1 MLKDRHLVP
10 VRPALFNERLCPKCG
25 AGSPAAVGVVFP
37 GVHVLGSYKCTSC
50 NYRFLHDLPVGFAV
64 DHDVAIGLDD
74 GAMHDAHGA
83 EPWVTAPLMAGFRSP
98 SDEEVP
104 MERRVLRA
112 CKRVV
117 VLNTLDFLYG
127 HVLLKLWNAQHYL
140 EAYPDI
146 GLVIIMPKSFE
157 WMVPRG
163 TAEVWTVDQRLG
175 KAHGWYRSIDRQVNA
190 FLEEYDEVYL
200 GKGYAHPD
208 KSKVDIERYTGVRPF
223 QLEGYAQAPR
233 HVTFVL
239 REDRLWYRT
248 PLHKLMDRVSGKIGL
263 KGLVRGVLL
272 ADQQRLAMSALSK
285 LRKACPGVSATV
297 VGLGDARPLP
307 DGVTDLRTR
316 KMSVDTELAWCAAYA
331 NSQFVIGVHG
341 SNMLLP
347 TAFAAGCI
355 EILPHDR
362 YRNLAQD
369 VTTRWTD
376 VMQVFLYR
384 FVDEFATP
392 TAVARHAVS
401 MFNDY
406 AVFHRN
412 NRINIY

>member
-1 MLKDRHLVP
+1 
-10 VRPALFNERLCPKCG
+10 
-25 AGSPAAVGVVFP
+25 
-37 GVHVLGSYKCTSC
+37 
-50 NYRFLHDLPVGFAV
+50 
-64 DHDVAIGLDD
+64 
-74 GAMHDAHGA
+74 
-83 EPWVTAPLMAGFRSP
+83 
-98 SDEEVP
+98 
-104 MERRVLRA
+104 
-112 CKRVV
+112 
-117 VLNTLDFLYG
+117 
-127 HVLLKLWNAQHYL
+127 
-140 EAYPDI
+140 
-146 GLVIIMPKSFE
+146 
-157 WMVPRG
+157 
-163 TAEVWTVDQRLG
+163 
-175 KAHGWYRSIDRQVNA
+175 
-190 FLEEYDEVYL
+190 
-200 GKGYAHPD
+200 
-208 KSKVDIERYTGVRPF
+208 
-223 QLEGYAQAPR
+223 
-233 HVTFVL
+233 
-239 REDRLWYRT
+239 
-248 PLHKLMDRVSGKIGL
+248 MDRVSGKIGL

>member
-1 MLKDRHLVP
+1 MLKDRHLIP
-10 VRPALFNERLCPKCG
+10 VRPELFAERSCPKCG
-25 AGSPAAVGVVFP
+25 AGSPAPVGVVFP
-37 GVHVLGSYKCTSC
+37 GVHVLGSYQCASC
-50 NYRFLHDLPVGFAV
+50 SYRFLHDLPVGFAV
-64 DHDVAIGLDD
+64 DHDVAIGLDN
-74 GAMHDAHGA
+74 GEMHDAHGA
-83 EPWVTAPLMAGFRSP
+83 EPWVTAPLMAGFRAP
-98 SDEEVP
+98 SDEEVVI
-104 MERRVLRA
+104 ERRVLRP

-140 EAYPDI
+140 EAHPEL
-146 GLVIIMPKSFE
+146 GLVIILPKSFE

-163 TAEVWTVDQRLG
+163 TAEVWAVDQRLG

-190 FLEEYDEVYL
+190 FLTDFDEVYL

-208 KSKVDIERYTGVRPF
+208 KSKVDIERYTGVQAF
-223 QLEGYAQAPR
+223 QLEHYATAPR
-233 HVTFVL
+233 HITFVL

-248 PLHKLMDRVSGKIGL
+248 PLHKLLDRVAGKVGL
-263 KGLVRGVLL
+263 KSVFRGFLL
-272 ADQQRLAMSALSK
+272 ADQQRLAMSAL
-285 LRKACPGVSATV
+285 RKVRRSCPGVEATV
-297 VGLGDARPLP
+297 VGLGDARSLP
-307 DGVTDLRTR
+307 HGVVDLRTR
-316 KMSVDTELAWCAAYA
+316 KMSVETELAWCAAYA
-331 NSQFVIGVHG
+331 KSQFVVGVHG

-384 FVDEFATP
+384 FVDEFASP
-392 TAVARHAVS
+392 SAVARHAVS

-406 AVFHRN
+406 AVFYRN